1 MSFVST
7 GNKTVGSDGP
17 AITTPPIV
25 GENNG
30 VSSGAAVASVT
41 DAAEQMAEQAVELL
55 FGELPEPSG
64 LVKAAVAA
72 AQAAAVAAG
81 ISDIAGAAQD
91 VMSSLISGPGVH
103 NVTVSGS
110 AVPPQMLLFASLN
123 GSETLGALFT
133 YVVQLK
139 TPDTLNLGYV
149 SPAANLPLKP
159 MVGKDLCVNIELD
172 GGGKRHISGLVTAAR
187 VVGHEGR
194 SVTYELRMEPWVKLL
209 THTSD
214 YKAFQNKTVVD
225 ILDEVLAEYPYPVE
239 KRLVES
245 YPVRTWQVQYGETD
259 FDFLQ
264 RLMQEWGIYW
274 WFEHSEDSHTLV
286 LADAISAHKA
296 CPDSPLVE
304 WHQEG
309 LKLDKEF
316 IHTITANESLRTGQW
331 VLDDFDFTKPRS
343 LLANTVANPRE
354 TGHATYEHYEWPGD
368 YFDKSEGEMLTRIRM
383 EAQRSPG
390 SRVLGGGNI
399 RTLMTGYTFTLMNH
413 PTAELNQEYLLAQTT
428 LFVQDNA
435 QHSGQD
441 QHFTFSTSFELHPTR
456 EVYRPQRTISK
467 PHTKGPQSAI
477 VTGPAGQEIWTDQ
490 YGRVKVQFGWDR
502 YGKRDENSSCWI
514 RVSYPWAGKGFGM
527 IQIPR
532 IGQEVLVD
540 FKNGDPDLPI
550 IVGRTYNQDTMPPW
564 GLPGAATQSGI
575 YSHSLYGG
583 PTNGNMLRFDDKTG
597 AEEVKFHAEK
607 DLNTPVK
614 NNETHTVMV
623 DRTKT
628 IIKNETNSIG
638 EDRNTTVTKNDG
650 LSVKLAQTINIGT
663 TYRLDVGDQF
673 TLRCGNAALVLHKD
687 GSIEFCGK
695 QLMLHTSDVMQL
707 IGKGIDMNPDGGT
720 AVTADDIAPLPTSE

>member
-72 AQAAAVAAG
+72 AQATAVTAG

-123 GSETLGALFT
+123 GSETLGVLFT

-274 WFEHSEDSHTLV
+274 WF
-286 LADAISAHKA
+286 
-296 CPDSPLVE
+296 
-304 WHQEG
+304 
-309 LKLDKEF
+309 
-316 IHTITANESLRTGQW
+316 
-331 VLDDFDFTKPRS
+331 
-343 LLANTVANPRE
+343 
-354 TGHATYEHYEWPGD
+354 
-368 YFDKSEGEMLTRIRM
+368 
-383 EAQRSPG
+383 
-390 SRVLGGGNI
+390 
-399 RTLMTGYTFTLMNH
+399 
-413 PTAELNQEYLLAQTT
+413 
-428 LFVQDNA
+428 
-435 QHSGQD
+435 
-441 QHFTFSTSFELHPTR
+441 
-456 EVYRPQRTISK
+456 
-467 PHTKGPQSAI
+467 
-477 VTGPAGQEIWTDQ
+477 
-490 YGRVKVQFGWDR
+490 
-502 YGKRDENSSCWI
+502 
-514 RVSYPWAGKGFGM
+514 
-527 IQIPR
+527 
-532 IGQEVLVD
+532 
-540 FKNGDPDLPI
+540 
-550 IVGRTYNQDTMPPW
+550 
-564 GLPGAATQSGI
+564 
-575 YSHSLYGG
+575 
-583 PTNGNMLRFDDKTG
+583 
-597 AEEVKFHAEK
+597 
-607 DLNTPVK
+607 
-614 NNETHTVMV
+614 
-623 DRTKT
+623 
-628 IIKNETNSIG
+628 
-638 EDRNTTVTKNDG
+638 
-650 LSVKLAQTINIGT
+650 
-663 TYRLDVGDQF
+663 
-673 TLRCGNAALVLHKD
+673 
-687 GSIEFCGK
+687 
-695 QLMLHTSDVMQL
+695 
-707 IGKGIDMNPDGGT
+707 
-720 AVTADDIAPLPTSE
+720 

>member
-7 GNKTVGSDGP
+7 NNKSGIGGLTT
-17 AITTPPIV
+17 TTPPIT
-25 GENNG
+25 GESGG
-30 VSSGAAVASVT
+30 VTADSVAGSVA
-41 DAAEQMAEQAVELL
+41 DAAEAAVEQAAGSL
-55 FGELPEPSG
+55 FGALPEPSG

-72 AQAAAVAAG
+72 AQAAAAAG
-81 ISDIAGAAQD
+81 MAQD
-91 VMSSLISGPGVH
+91 AVSAIVSAVAGGPGAH

-110 AVPPQMLLFASLN
+110 AVPPGALLFASLD
-123 GSETLGALFT
+123 GGETLSELFS

-399 RTLMTGYTFTLMNH
+399 RTLMTGYTFTLENY
-413 PTAELNQEYLLAQTT
+413 PTAEVNQEYLLMQTL
-428 LFVQDNA
+428 LFVQD
-435 QHSGQD
+435 SGQD

-456 EVYRPQRTISK
+456 EVFRPQRTVSK

-502 YGKRDENSSCWI
+502 YGKMDENSSCWI

-564 GLPGAATQSGI
+564 GLPGMASQSGI
-575 YSHSLYGG
+575 FSHSLYGG

-607 DLNTPVK
+607 DLNTTVK

>member
-72 AQAAAVAAG
+72 AQATAVAAG

-274 WFEHSEDSHTLV
+274 WF
-286 LADAISAHKA
+286 
-296 CPDSPLVE
+296 
-304 WHQEG
+304 
-309 LKLDKEF
+309 
-316 IHTITANESLRTGQW
+316 
-331 VLDDFDFTKPRS
+331 
-343 LLANTVANPRE
+343 
-354 TGHATYEHYEWPGD
+354 
-368 YFDKSEGEMLTRIRM
+368 
-383 EAQRSPG
+383 
-390 SRVLGGGNI
+390 
-399 RTLMTGYTFTLMNH
+399 
-413 PTAELNQEYLLAQTT
+413 
-428 LFVQDNA
+428 
-435 QHSGQD
+435 
-441 QHFTFSTSFELHPTR
+441 
-456 EVYRPQRTISK
+456 
-467 PHTKGPQSAI
+467 
-477 VTGPAGQEIWTDQ
+477 
-490 YGRVKVQFGWDR
+490 
-502 YGKRDENSSCWI
+502 
-514 RVSYPWAGKGFGM
+514 
-527 IQIPR
+527 
-532 IGQEVLVD
+532 
-540 FKNGDPDLPI
+540 
-550 IVGRTYNQDTMPPW
+550 
-564 GLPGAATQSGI
+564 
-575 YSHSLYGG
+575 
-583 PTNGNMLRFDDKTG
+583 
-597 AEEVKFHAEK
+597 
-607 DLNTPVK
+607 
-614 NNETHTVMV
+614 
-623 DRTKT
+623 
-628 IIKNETNSIG
+628 
-638 EDRNTTVTKNDG
+638 
-650 LSVKLAQTINIGT
+650 
-663 TYRLDVGDQF
+663 
-673 TLRCGNAALVLHKD
+673 
-687 GSIEFCGK
+687 
-695 QLMLHTSDVMQL
+695 
-707 IGKGIDMNPDGGT
+707 
-720 AVTADDIAPLPTSE
+720 

>member
-7 GNKTVGSDGP
+7 NNKSGIGGLTT
-17 AITTPPIV
+17 TTPPIT
-25 GENNG
+25 GESGG
-30 VSSGAAVASVT
+30 VTADSVAGSVA
-41 DAAEQMAEQAVELL
+41 DAAEAAVEQAAGSL
-55 FGELPEPSG
+55 FGALPEPSG

-72 AQAAAVAAG
+72 AQAAAAG
-81 ISDIAGAAQD
+81 MAQD
-91 VMSSLISGPGVH
+91 AVSAIVSAVAGGPGAH

-110 AVPPQMLLFASLN
+110 AVPPGALLFASLD
-123 GSETLGALFT
+123 GGETLSELFS

-343 LLANTVANPRE
+343 LLANTVADPRE

-399 RTLMTGYTFTLMNH
+399 RTLMTGYTFTLENY
-413 PTAELNQEYLLAQTT
+413 PTAEVNQEYLLMQTL

-441 QHFTFSTSFELHPTR
+441 QHFTFSTRFELHPTR
-456 EVYRPQRTISK
+456 EVFRPQRTVSK

-502 YGKRDENSSCWI
+502 YGKMDENSSCWI

-564 GLPGAATQSGI
+564 GLPGMASQSGI
-575 YSHSLYGG
+575 FSHSLYGG

-607 DLNTPVK
+607 DLNTTVK

>member
-7 GNKTVGSDGP
+7 NNKSGMGGLTT
-17 AITTPPIV
+17 TTPPIT
-25 GENNG
+25 GESGG
-30 VSSGAAVASVT
+30 VTADSVAGSVA
-41 DAAEQMAEQAVELL
+41 DAAEAAVEQAAGSL
-55 FGELPEPSG
+55 FGALPEPSG

-72 AQAAAVAAG
+72 AQAAAAAG
-81 ISDIAGAAQD
+81 MAQD
-91 VMSSLISGPGVH
+91 AVSAIVSAVAGGPGAY

-110 AVPPQMLLFASLN
+110 AVPPGALLFASLD
-123 GSETLGALFT
+123 GGETLSELFS

-194 SVTYELRMEPWVKLL
+194 SVTYELRMEPWLKLL

-399 RTLMTGYTFTLMNH
+399 RTLMTGYTFTLENY
-413 PTAELNQEYLLAQTT
+413 PTAEVNQEYLLMQTL

-441 QHFTFSTSFELHPTR
+441 QHFTFSTRFELHPTR

-502 YGKRDENSSCWI
+502 YGKMDENSSCWI

-564 GLPGAATQSGI
+564 GLPGMASQSGI
-575 YSHSLYGG
+575 FSHSLYGG

-607 DLNTPVK
+607 DLNTTVK

>member
-527 IQIPR
+527 IQITEWVRDEYDHPVCIR
-532 IGQEVLVD
+532 QPG
-540 FKNGDPDLPI
+540 
-550 IVGRTYNQDTMPPW
+550 GR
-564 GLPGAATQSGI
+564 ATQIKRDYAGRILS
-575 YSHSLYGG
+575 
-583 PTNGNMLRFDDKTG
+583 
-597 AEEVKFHAEK
+597 
-607 DLNTPVK
+607 
-614 NNETHTVMV
+614 ET
-623 DRTKT
+623 DA
-628 IIKNETNSIG
+628 
-638 EDRNTTVTKNDG
+638 DG
-650 LSVKLAQTINIGT
+650 RKRKWQRDAFGQIT
-663 TYRLDVGDQF
+663 TYRDHRTTAAYRYNSEGNLVHREVNDQKWQYRY
-673 TLRCGNAALVLHKD
+673 TEDGQIKEVIYPD
-687 GSIEFCGK
+687 GSREQWAYNAQGS
-695 QLMLHTSDVMQL
+695 LTAHTDAAGRTTHYAEDRWLRLTGVTDAEGRSTYWQYRPGESNPHEKVSAVISSSSDPVL
-707 IGKGIDMNPDGGT
+707 GCHRSYLNRIRY
-720 AVTADDIAPLPTSE
+720 

>member
-7 GNKTVGSDGP
+7 NNKSGMGGLTT
-17 AITTPPIV
+17 TTPPIT
-25 GENNG
+25 GESGG
-30 VSSGAAVASVT
+30 VTADSVAGSVA
-41 DAAEQMAEQAVELL
+41 DAAESAVEQAAGSL
-55 FGELPEPSG
+55 FGALPEPSG

-72 AQAAAVAAG
+72 AQAAAAAG
-81 ISDIAGAAQD
+81 MAQD
-91 VMSSLISGPGVH
+91 AVSAIVSAVAGGPGAH

-110 AVPPQMLLFASLN
+110 AVPPGALLFASLD
-123 GSETLGALFT
+123 GGETLSELFS

-194 SVTYELRMEPWVKLL
+194 SVTYELRMEPWLKLL

-399 RTLMTGYTFTLMNH
+399 RTLMTGYTFTLENY
-413 PTAELNQEYLLAQTT
+413 PTAEVNQEYLLMQTL

-441 QHFTFSTSFELHPTR
+441 QHFTFSTRFELHPTR
-456 EVYRPQRTISK
+456 EVFRPQRTVSK

-502 YGKRDENSSCWI
+502 YGKMDENSTCWI

-564 GLPGAATQSGI
+564 GLPGMASQSGI
-575 YSHSLYGG
+575 FSHSLYGG

-607 DLNTPVK
+607 DLNTTVK

>member
-7 GNKTVGSDGP
+7 NNKSGIGGLTT
-17 AITTPPIV
+17 TTPPIT
-25 GENNG
+25 GESGG
-30 VSSGAAVASVT
+30 VTADSVAGSVA
-41 DAAEQMAEQAVELL
+41 DAAEAAVEQAAGSL
-55 FGELPEPSG
+55 FGALPEPSG

-72 AQAAAVAAG
+72 AQAAAAG
-81 ISDIAGAAQD
+81 MAQD
-91 VMSSLISGPGVH
+91 AVSAIVSAVAGGPGAH

-110 AVPPQMLLFASLN
+110 AVPPGALLFASLD
-123 GSETLGALFT
+123 GGETLSELFS

-194 SVTYELRMEPWVKLL
+194 SVTYELRMEPWLKLL

-214 YKAFQNKTVVD
+214 YKAFQNKTVGD

-399 RTLMTGYTFTLMNH
+399 RTLMTGYTFTLENY
-413 PTAELNQEYLLAQTT
+413 PTAEVNQEYLLMQTL

-441 QHFTFSTSFELHPTR
+441 QHFTFSTRFELHPTR
-456 EVYRPQRTISK
+456 EVFRPQRTVSK

-502 YGKRDENSSCWI
+502 YGKMDENSSCWI

-564 GLPGAATQSGI
+564 GLPGMASQSGI
-575 YSHSLYGG
+575 FSHSLYGG

-607 DLNTPVK
+607 DLNTTVK

>member
-7 GNKTVGSDGP
+7 GNKPAGNGGP
-17 AITTPPIV
+17 VITTPPIT
-25 GENNG
+25 GE
-30 VSSGAAVASVT
+30 SGDTSTGSAATGIA
-41 DAAEQMAEQAVELL
+41 DAAEQMAEQAAAEL
-55 FGELPEPSG
+55 FGALPEPSG
-64 LVKAAVAA
+64 LVKAAVTAA
-72 AQAAAVAAG
+72 AAG
-81 ISDIAGAAQD
+81 ISDIVSAAQD
-91 VMSSLISGPGVH
+91 AAALLAAGGPGAH

-110 AVPPQMLLFASLN
+110 AVPPQMLLFAGIN
-123 GSETLGALFT
+123 GSEKLGSLFT
-133 YVVQLK
+133 YIVQLK

-245 YPVRTWQVQYGETD
+245 YPVRTWQVQYCETD

-354 TGHATYEHYEWPGD
+354 IGHATYEHYEWPGD

-390 SRVLGGGNI
+390 SRAGGAGNI

-413 PTAELNQEYLLAQTT
+413 PTAEVNQEYLLVQTT
-428 LFVQDNA
+428 LFLRDNA
-435 QHSGQD
+435 QHSGQN
-441 QHFTFSTSFELHPTR
+441 QHFTYVTTFELHPTR
-456 EVYRPQRTISK
+456 EVYRPQRTVSK

-477 VTGPAGQEIWTDQ
+477 VTGPSGQEIWTDQ

-502 YGKRDENSSCWI
+502 YGKMDENSSCWI

-564 GLPGAATQSGI
+564 GLPGMASQSGI
-575 YSHSLYGG
+575 FSHSLYGG

-607 DLNTPVK
+607 DLNTTVK

>member
-7 GNKTVGSDGP
+7 NNKSGMGGLTT
-17 AITTPPIV
+17 TTPPIT
-25 GENNG
+25 GESGG
-30 VSSGAAVASVT
+30 VTADSVAGSVA
-41 DAAEQMAEQAVELL
+41 DAAEAAVEQAAGSL
-55 FGELPEPSG
+55 FGALPEPSG

-72 AQAAAVAAG
+72 AQAAAAAG
-81 ISDIAGAAQD
+81 MAQD
-91 VMSSLISGPGVH
+91 AVSAIVSAVAGGPGAH

-110 AVPPQMLLFASLN
+110 AVPPGALLFASLD
-123 GSETLGALFT
+123 GGETLSELFS

-274 WFEHSEDSHTLV
+274 WFEHSENSHTLV

-399 RTLMTGYTFTLMNH
+399 RTLMTGYTFTLENY
-413 PTAELNQEYLLAQTT
+413 PTAEVNQEYLLMQTL

-441 QHFTFSTSFELHPTR
+441 QHFTFSTRFELHPTR
-456 EVYRPQRTISK
+456 EVFRPQRTVSK

-564 GLPGAATQSGI
+564 GLPGMASQSGI
-575 YSHSLYGG
+575 FSHSLYGG

-607 DLNTPVK
+607 DLNTTVK

>member
-7 GNKTVGSDGP
+7 NNKSGMGGLTT
-17 AITTPPIV
+17 TTPPIT
-25 GENNG
+25 GESGG
-30 VSSGAAVASVT
+30 VTADSVAGSVA
-41 DAAEQMAEQAVELL
+41 DAAEAAVEQAAGSL
-55 FGELPEPSG
+55 FGALPEPSG

-72 AQAAAVAAG
+72 AQAAAAAG
-81 ISDIAGAAQD
+81 MAQD
-91 VMSSLISGPGVH
+91 AVSAIVSAVAGGPGAH

-110 AVPPQMLLFASLN
+110 AVPPGALLFASLD
-123 GSETLGALFT
+123 GGETLSELFS

-214 YKAFQNKTVVD
+214 YKAFHNKTVVD

-274 WFEHSEDSHTLV
+274 WFEHSENSHTLV

-390 SRVLGGGNI
+390 SRAGGAGNI

-413 PTAELNQEYLLAQTT
+413 PTAEVNQEYLLVQTT
-428 LFVQDNA
+428 LFLRDNA

-441 QHFTFSTSFELHPTR
+441 QHFTFSTRFELHPTR
-456 EVYRPQRTISK
+456 EVFRPQRTVSK

-502 YGKRDENSSCWI
+502 YGKMDENSSCWI

-564 GLPGAATQSGI
+564 GLPGMASQSGI
-575 YSHSLYGG
+575 FSHSLYGG

-607 DLNTPVK
+607 DLNTTVK

>member
-7 GNKTVGSDGP
+7 NNKSGMGGLTT
-17 AITTPPIV
+17 TTPPIT
-25 GENNG
+25 GESGG
-30 VSSGAAVASVT
+30 VTADSVAGSVA
-41 DAAEQMAEQAVELL
+41 DAAESAVEQAAGSL
-55 FGELPEPSG
+55 FGALPEPSG

-72 AQAAAVAAG
+72 AQAAAAAG
-81 ISDIAGAAQD
+81 MAQD
-91 VMSSLISGPGVH
+91 AVSAIVSAVADGPGAH

-110 AVPPQMLLFASLN
+110 AVPPGALLFASLD
-123 GSETLGALFT
+123 GGETLSELFS

-194 SVTYELRMEPWVKLL
+194 SVTYELRMEPWLKLL

-331 VLDDFDFTKPRS
+331 VL
-343 LLANTVANPRE
+343 
-354 TGHATYEHYEWPGD
+354 
-368 YFDKSEGEMLTRIRM
+368 
-383 EAQRSPG
+383 
-390 SRVLGGGNI
+390 GGGNI
-399 RTLMTGYTFTLMNH
+399 RTLMTGYTFTLENY
-413 PTAELNQEYLLAQTT
+413 PTAEVNQEYLLMQTL

-441 QHFTFSTSFELHPTR
+441 QHFTFSTRFELHPTR
-456 EVYRPQRTISK
+456 EVFRPQRTVSK

-502 YGKRDENSSCWI
+502 CGKMDENSSCWI

-564 GLPGAATQSGI
+564 GLPGMASQSGI
-575 YSHSLYGG
+575 FSHSLYGG

-607 DLNTPVK
+607 DLNTTVK